1 MGVIMTESIY
11 FVVTFIVDVFAI
23 LLVIIFYLSA
33 KRAET
38 EASKLATELNTQV
51 ENLSRL
57 TARWVDRSFDFV
69 AQRPNLSEDSLT
81 KFSRLLSQSTFLETL
96 QVTRPNDGAGVP
108 ELLKHYETALIH
120 ICSTNAQI
128 NYFAQGYLP
137 AFETFDE
144 QNVLHNFYKL
154 HVDASHAAFNTAK
167 KLLGQVDPVALA
179 TNPAFLY
186 FEDTRKHW
194 EPFVKTTEEIFL
206 ARRNTK
212 A

>member
-1 MGVIMTESIY
+1 MTESIY

-23 LLVIIFYLSA
+23 LIAIIFYLSA

-38 EASKLATELNTQV
+38 EATKLSTELATQLD
-51 ENLSRL
+51 NLGRL

-69 AQRPNLSEDSLT
+69 AQRPGISEDSLT
-81 KFSRLLSQSTFLETL
+81 KFSRLLSQSSFLETL
-96 QVTRPNDGAGVP
+96 EINRPTNGAGAT
-108 ELLKHYETALIH
+108 ELLKHFETALIH
-120 ICSTNAQI
+120 VCCASAQI

-137 AFETFDE
+137 AFEVFDE

-154 HVDASHAAFNTAK
+154 HVDASHATFTTAK
-167 KLLGQVDPVALA
+167 KLLGKSDPVALA

-186 FEDTRKHW
+186 FEDTKKYW

-206 ARRNTK
+206 ARRNSK
-212 A
+212 R